1 MMWGPKEVAMS
12 NKREAGSEE
21 PPLMDGNVFEY
32 LMCLNQKVE
41 GAIELLRRLSSY
53 PALNKE
59 SFIIFQT
66 YFREYLADANL
77 RVICAIEESEE
88 EVMREIG
95 WTRAAYEKKLHD
107 PDDCYIDVVRR
118 EEELR
123 MQGRPSQLG
132 ILFGMRKAEVVGNQL
147 DEDEEGESDSEVHS
161 DQPGR

>member
-1 MMWGPKEVAMS
+1 MS
-12 NKREAGSEE
+12 NKTEAGSHE
-21 PPLMDGNVFEY
+21 PPPMDGNVFEY
-32 LMCLNQKVE
+32 LMGLNKKVE
-41 GAIELLRRLSSY
+41 GAIELLRRLSRY

-77 RVICAIEESEE
+77 RVIFAIEESEE

-123 MQGRPSQLG
+123 LQGRPSQLG
-132 ILFGMRKAEVVGNQL
+132 ILFGMRRAEIVG
-147 DEDEEGESDSEVHS
+147 DPPADDEEGENDAEVHS
-161 DQPGR
+161 DH

>member
-1 MMWGPKEVAMS
+1 MS
-12 NKREAGSEE
+12 NKTEAGSQE
-21 PPLMDGNVFEY
+21 PSLMDGNVFEY

-95 WTRAAYEKKLHD
+95 WTRAAYEKKLRD

-132 ILFGMRKAEVVGNQL
+132 ILFGMRKAEIL
-147 DEDEEGESDSEVHS
+147 DDPPDEDQEGESDAEVHS
-161 DQPGR
+161 DQPDR

>member
-1 MMWGPKEVAMS
+1 MS
-12 NKREAGSEE
+12 SKTEGSSQE

-41 GAIELLRRLSSY
+41 GAIELLQRLARY
-53 PALNKE
+53 PALNTE

-88 EVMREIG
+88 EVMRQLG
-95 WTRAAYEKKLHD
+95 WTRAAYEKKLRD
-107 PDDCYIDVVRR
+107 PDDCYIHVVRR

-123 MQGRPSQLG
+123 LQGLPSQLG
-132 ILFGMRKAEVVGNQL
+132 ILFSMRKAEIVGDL
-147 DEDEEGESDSEVHS
+147 PDEEEEGKS
-161 DQPGR
+161 

>member
-1 MMWGPKEVAMS
+1 MS
-12 NKREAGSEE
+12 NKTETGSQE

-32 LMCLNQKVE
+32 LMGLNQKVE
-41 GAIELLRRLSSY
+41 GAIKLLRRLASY

-77 RVICAIEESEE
+77 RVIFAIEESEE

-123 MQGRPSQLG
+123 LQGRPSQLG
-132 ILFGMRKAEVVGNQL
+132 ILFGMRRAEMVGDPP
-147 DEDEEGESDSEVHS
+147 DEDEDGENDAEVHS
-161 DQPGR
+161 DQPD

>member
-1 MMWGPKEVAMS
+1 VGAKEAAMS
-12 NKREAGSEE
+12 SKTEAGLEE

-32 LMCLNQKVE
+32 LMGLNQKVE
-41 GAIELLRRLSSY
+41 GAIELLRRLARY
-53 PALNKE
+53 PALNTE
-59 SFIIFQT
+59 SFIILQT
-66 YFREYLADANL
+66 FFREYLADANL
-77 RVICAIEESEE
+77 RVIFAIEESEE

-132 ILFGMRKAEVVGNQL
+132 ILFGMRKAEIVGNPL
-147 DEDEEGESDSEVHS
+147 DEDEEGENNAEVHS
-161 DQPGR
+161 

>member
-1 MMWGPKEVAMS
+1 MNSETGV
-12 NKREAGSEE
+12 GSQE

-32 LMCLNQKVE
+32 LMGLNQKVE
-41 GAIELLRRLSSY
+41 GAIELLRRLARY
-53 PALNKE
+53 PALNTE

-88 EVMREIG
+88 VVMREIG
-95 WTRAAYEKKLHD
+95 WRRADYEKKLHD

-123 MQGRPSQLG
+123 LQGRPSQLG
-132 ILFGMRKAEVVGNQL
+132 ILFGMRKPEVVGDPL
-147 DEDEEGESDSEVHS
+147 GKDEEGENDAEVHS
-161 DQPGR
+161 DQPD

>member
-1 MMWGPKEVAMS
+1 MS
-12 NKREAGSEE
+12 NKTEAGSQE

-41 GAIELLRRLSSY
+41 GAIELLRRLAHY
-53 PALNKE
+53 PALNTE

-123 MQGRPSQLG
+123 LQGRPSQLG
-132 ILFGMRKAEVVGNQL
+132 ILFGMRKAEMVGDQMDG
-147 DEDEEGESDSEVHS
+147 DERGEGDSEVHS
-161 DQPGR
+161 DQRD

>member
-1 MMWGPKEVAMS
+1 MS
-12 NKREAGSEE
+12 NKTEAGSQE
-21 PPLMDGNVFEY
+21 PLLLDGNVFEC

-41 GAIELLRRLSSY
+41 GAIELLRRLARY

-123 MQGRPSQLG
+123 LQGRPSQLG
-132 ILFGMRKAEVVGNQL
+132 ILFGMRKAEIVGDPL
-147 DEDEEGESDSEVHS
+147 DEDEEGENDAEVHS
-161 DQPGR
+161 DQPD

>member
-1 MMWGPKEVAMS
+1 MS
-12 NKREAGSEE
+12 NKTEVGSQE

-41 GAIELLRRLSSY
+41 GAIELLRRLARY

-77 RVICAIEESEE
+77 RVIFAIEESEE

-95 WTRAAYEKKLHD
+95 WTRAAYEKKLMD
-107 PDDCYIDVVRR
+107 PDDGHIEGGSGR
-118 EEELR
+118 EEL
-123 MQGRPSQLG
+123 L
-132 ILFGMRKAEVVGNQL
+132 
-147 DEDEEGESDSEVHS
+147 
-161 DQPGR
+161 

>member
-1 MMWGPKEVAMS
+1 MS
-12 NKREAGSEE
+12 SKTEGSSQE

-41 GAIELLRRLSSY
+41 GAIELLQRLARY
-53 PALNKE
+53 PALNTE

-107 PDDCYIDVVRR
+107 PDDCYIDVARR

-123 MQGRPSQLG
+123 LQGRPSQLG
-132 ILFGMRKAEVVGNQL
+132 ILFGMRRAEIVGDPP
-147 DEDEEGESDSEVHS
+147 DEDKESESDEEVHS
-161 DQPGR
+161 DQPD

>member
-1 MMWGPKEVAMS
+1 MS
-12 NKREAGSEE
+12 NKTQAGSEE

-32 LMCLNQKVE
+32 LMGLNQKVE
-41 GAIELLRRLSSY
+41 GAIELLRRLARY
-53 PALNKE
+53 PALNTE

-77 RVICAIEESEE
+77 RVIFAIEESEE

-95 WTRAAYEKKLHD
+95 WRRADYEKKLHD

-123 MQGRPSQLG
+123 LQGRPSQLG
-132 ILFGMRKAEVVGNQL
+132 ILFGMRRAEIVSKPL
-147 DEDEEGESDSEVHS
+147 DEKQEGESDAEVHS
-161 DQPGR
+161 DQPD

>member
-1 MMWGPKEVAMS
+1 MS
-12 NKREAGSEE
+12 NKTEVGSQE
-21 PPLMDGNVFEY
+21 PPLIDGDVFEY

-41 GAIELLRRLSSY
+41 SAIDLLQRLARY
-53 PALNKE
+53 PALNTE
-59 SFIIFQT
+59 SFIILQA

-77 RVICAIEESEE
+77 RVIYAIEASEE
-88 EVMREIG
+88 AVMREIG

-132 ILFGMRKAEVVGNQL
+132 ILFGMRKAEIVGNPP
-147 DEDEEGESDSEVHS
+147 DEDEEGESNS
-161 DQPGR
+161 GGAL